1 MVAPLSECATSL
13 VKTPVPVKRSG
24 VRSFDSGPD
33 RSLDFRGNN
42 AFIGGS
48 TVITVHP
55 RPDTLD
61 RNTVEAYRSVAPATL
76 GHALETA
83 MEPSIR
89 ALWRP
94 VKLVGPALTVE
105 TARDLYAAVNEAVA
119 IAQPGDV
126 LVVATGRDPRHAITG
141 EFTLRTAQEHGIAGM
156 VVDALMADARAL
168 ESMQFPVFCWGSSP
182 ALLSAVPRQSREPQ
196 GALNVPVEVGGV
208 LVNPGDSGPGGR
220 RRCAHR
226 HPGRGASVPGHVS
239 GDGGGG
245 GVRPK
250 PACRRPKALRGPPRD
265 GRRGHAPLRVPPPA
279 GPLRPAG

>member
-1 MVAPLSECATSL
+1 M
-13 VKTPVPVKRSG
+13 
-24 VRSFDSGPD
+24 
-33 RSLDFRGNN
+33 
-42 AFIGGS
+42 
-48 TVITVHP
+48 ITVHP
-55 RPDTLD
+55 RHDTLD

-83 MEPSIR
+83 IEPSIR

-105 TARDLYAAVNEAVA
+105 TTRDLYAAVNEAVA

-208 LVNPGDSGPGGR
+208 LVNPGDLVLADDDGVLIATPDEARAYLATCQAMEEGEEYARNQLAAGR
-220 RRCAHR
+220 RLSEVRREMDAAGT
-226 HPGRGASVPGHVS
+226 PLSVF
-239 GDGGGG
+239 
-245 GVRPK
+245 
-250 PACRRPKALRGPPRD
+250 RRPPGP
-265 GRRGHAPLRVPPPA
+265 
-279 GPLRPAG
+279 

>member
-1 MVAPLSECATSL
+1 M
-13 VKTPVPVKRSG
+13 
-24 VRSFDSGPD
+24 
-33 RSLDFRGNN
+33 
-42 AFIGGS
+42 
-48 TVITVHP
+48 ITVHP

-61 RNTVEAYRSVAPATL
+61 RSTVEAYRSVAPATL

-105 TARDLYAAVNEAVA
+105 TTRDLYAAVNEAVA

-208 LVNPGDSGPGGR
+208 LVNPGDLVLADDDGVLIATPDEARAYLATCQAMEEGEEYARNQLAAGR
-220 RRCAHR
+220 RLSEVRREMDAAGT
-226 HPGRGASVPGHVS
+226 PLSVF
-239 GDGGGG
+239 
-245 GVRPK
+245 
-250 PACRRPKALRGPPRD
+250 RRPQGP
-265 GRRGHAPLRVPPPA
+265 
-279 GPLRPAG
+279 